1 MTEFSE
7 VRAFRY
13 PVLSYLV
20 LSERRQPVTLGGK
33 GRHEPGSSDALID
46 YDRVAD
52 VYDLYVT
59 SDLDVGF
66 YVEEATKARG
76 KVLEL
81 MCGTGRVSVPL
92 LEAGVDLTCVDVSAG
107 MLARL
112 KERLHARKLNARV
125 MRADVRYLDLHEEFE
140 LALVPFHSFS
150 ELVSP
155 RDQELAL
162 RAVFG
167 CLREGGRLLCPLHN
181 PAIRVRSTD
190 GALRLNGSFPTAD
203 GALLVVSGFETLD
216 ESSGVVD
223 RLQFYEFF
231 DASNELRAKRALPM
245 RFALIDRS
253 GFTELV
259 NAAGFVPVALYGDY
273 GRGEYLEE
281 SSPGMVWILKKAKHP

>member
-1 MTEFSE
+1 ME
-7 VRAFRY
+7 
-13 PVLSYLV
+13 
-20 LSERRQPVTLGGK
+20 LGGEDP
-33 GRHEPGSSDALID
+33 REAGSSDAPID

-112 KERLHARKLNARV
+112 EERLHARKLEARV
-125 MRADVRYLDLHEEFE
+125 VRADIRHLDLGEEEFE
-140 LALVPFHSFS
+140 LALVPFHSFC

-155 RDQELAL
+155 RDQELVM

-167 CLREGGRLLCPLHN
+167 CLRDGGLLLCPLHN
-181 PAIRVRSTD
+181 PAIRAGSTD
-190 GALRLNGSFPTAD
+190 GALRLNGSFPTAE
-203 GALLVVSGFETLD
+203 GGLLVVSGFETLD

-253 GFTELV
+253 SFTEV
-259 NAAGFVPVALYGDY
+259 AEAAGFVPVALYGDY
-273 GRGEYLEE
+273 GRSEYLEE
-281 SSPGMVWILKKAKHP
+281 SSPFMVWILEKAKHP

>member
-1 MTEFSE
+1 M
-7 VRAFRY
+7 
-13 PVLSYLV
+13 VLT
-20 LSERRQPVTLGGK
+20 ERREAVELGGK

-112 KERLHARKLNARV
+112 EERLHARNLNARV
-125 MRADVRYLDLHEEFE
+125 VRADIRHLDLGEEEFE

-155 RDQELAL
+155 RDRELAL

-167 CLREGGRLLCPLHN
+167 CLKEGGRLLCPLHN
-181 PAIRVRSTD
+181 PAIRARSTD

-203 GALLVVSGFETLD
+203 GGLLVVSGFETLD

-231 DASNELRAKRALPM
+231 DASNELRSKRALPM
-245 RFALIDRS
+245 RFALIDRIS
-253 GFTELV
+253 FTELV

-273 GRGEYLEE
+273 GRSEYLEE
-281 SSPGMVWILKKAKHP
+281 SSPFMVWILEKANHP

>member
-1 MTEFSE
+1 L
-7 VRAFRY
+7 RY
-13 PVLSYLV
+13 PVLNYLA
-20 LSERRQPVTLGGK
+20 LNERRELVELGGK

-92 LEAGVDLTCVDVSAG
+92 LEAGVDLTCVDASAG

-112 KERLHARKLNARV
+112 EERLHARKLKARV
-125 MRADVRYLDLHEEFE
+125 VRADIRHLDLGGEEEFE
-140 LALVPFHSFS
+140 MALIPFHSFS
-150 ELVSP
+150 ELVTP

-167 CLREGGRLLCPLHN
+167 CLREGGRLVCPLHN
-181 PAIRVRSTD
+181 PAIRARSAD
-190 GALRLNGSFPTAD
+190 GALRLNGSFPTAE
-203 GALLVVSGFETLD
+203 GGLLVVSGFETLD
-216 ESSGVVD
+216 ESTGVVD

-245 RFALIDRS
+245 RFALIDRIS
-253 GFTELV
+253 FTELV
-259 NAAGFVPVALYGDY
+259 IAAVFVPVALYGDY
-273 GRGEYLEE
+273 RRSEYLEE
-281 SSPGMVWILKKAKHP
+281 SSPFMVWILEKAKHP

>member
-1 MTEFSE
+1 M
-7 VRAFRY
+7 
-13 PVLSYLV
+13 
-20 LSERRQPVTLGGK
+20 TLGDEY
-33 GRHEPGSSDALID
+33 RREPGSSDDLID

-92 LEAGVDLTCVDVSAG
+92 LEVGVDLTCVDASAG

-112 KERLHARKLNARV
+112 EERLHARKLKARV
-125 MRADVRYLDLHEEFE
+125 VRADIRHLDLGEEKFE
-140 LALVPFHSFS
+140 LALIPFHSFS

-162 RAVFG
+162 RAVHG
-167 CLREGGRLLCPLHN
+167 CLGEGGRLVCPLHN

-190 GALRLNGSFPTAD
+190 GALRLNGSFPTAE
-203 GALLVVSGFETLD
+203 GGLLVVSGFETLD
-216 ESSGVVD
+216 ESSGMVD

-231 DASNELRAKRALPM
+231 DASNELRAKRALRM
-245 RFALIDRS
+245 RFALIDRVR
-253 GFTELV
+253 FTELA
-259 NAAGFVPVALYGDY
+259 NAVGFVPVALYGDY
-273 GRGEYLEE
+273 GRSEYLEE
-281 SSPGMVWILKKAKHP
+281 SSPFMVWILEKAKHP